1 MEEIHSVLTKDHG
14 GDGRNSRKYEQE
26 LKCRTKGSAPIH
38 SHTGLPDDAYS
49 TNAPFQMVLTA
60 QMKKGV
66 VV

>member
-1 MEEIHSVLTKDHG
+1 MEERHSVLTKDHG
-14 GDGRNSRKYEQE
+14 GDGRSSQKHEQE
-26 LKCRTKGSAPIH
+26 LRSRTKGSAPIL

-60 QMKKGV
+60 QMREGV